1 MILDEIVEYKKLQL
15 EEEKRIITVKE
26 LLKQCEDKTSRDFK
40 SSLTGEKMAIIAEI
54 KKASPSK
61 GVIRANFDHR
71 KIAHIYNEIPINAI
85 SVLTEKKYFQGN
97 DAFIKDVK
105 EITLKPVL
113 RKDFIVDEFQ
123 VYQAKAIG
131 ADAVLLIAAVLGNKL
146 KHFYDLSKSLGL
158 HCLTEVH
165 DSEEMKLA
173 GDAGCDIIG
182 VNNRD
187 LRTFKEDIRTTERL
201 LPYLPK
207 GTIIV
212 SESSIK
218 TAEDIKY
225 LRSLKVDAVLI
236 GETFMRNLDD
246 VEGMK
251 TFIRKARD

>member
-15 EEEKRIITVKE
+15 IEEKEKTSVRE
-26 LLKQCEDKTSRDFK
+26 LLKQCEDRTIRDFK
-40 SSLTGEKMAIIAEI
+40 GSLTEKEISIIAEI

-61 GVIRANFDHR
+61 GVIRPDFDHK
-71 KIAHIYNEIPINAI
+71 KIARIYDEIPINAI
-85 SVLTEKKYFQGN
+85 SVLTERKYFQGN
-97 DAFIKDVK
+97 DDYIKDVK

-131 ADAVLLIAAVLGNKL
+131 ADAVLLIAAVLGDKL
-146 KHFYDLSKSLGL
+146 KYFYDLSKSLGL
-158 HCLTEVH
+158 HCLAEVH

-187 LRTFKEDIRTTERL
+187 LRTFNEDIKTTERL

-207 GTIIV
+207 GAVLV

-218 TAEDIKY
+218 TPGDIRY
-225 LRSLKVDAVLI
+225 LRSLNVDAVLI

-246 VEGMK
+246 IEGMK
-251 TFIRKARD
+251 GFILEARG